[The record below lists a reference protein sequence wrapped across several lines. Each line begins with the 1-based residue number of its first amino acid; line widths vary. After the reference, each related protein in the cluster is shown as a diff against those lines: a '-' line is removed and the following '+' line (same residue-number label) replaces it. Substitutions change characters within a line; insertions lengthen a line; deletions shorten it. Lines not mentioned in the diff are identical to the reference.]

1 MPPEKTT
8 DSSSFLMIFIVTFAR
23 LAPNMGRRVLYPFVP
38 AISRLLGVPVN
49 DVQTVIA
56 LQGGTG
62 LFSPIVAPLT
72 SRYGRKRVMLGALG
86 LFIFAGS
93 MGAIIGTFWAVA
105 LTFLLFGASK
115 MVYDPAFQAYLS
127 DKIPY
132 EKRAQAIGIT
142 ELSWAGALV
151 IGAPLGGLLLEN
163 VGLSAVFWMLLLF
176 AVIGFI
182 LVTFLLPSDIP
193 DKSNGERK
201 PIHWRALLEHP
212 QALGALMFVALIIIA
227 NEMFFI
233 NYGLWMEGNFGL
245 SLGNLGAVTVVIA
258 LAEIFGESSV
268 IALGDK
274 FGKKRMALFGAILCV
289 ICHVILPMLTFSLP
303 MALIGLFV
311 FFFAFEVAIVSFTPI
326 LSEILPTERALIL
339 SAGASASAI
348 GRMGG
353 AWLGGILYAL
363 LGSLNTL
370 SIFTMVIGF
379 GAVFVLWRMVH
390 EG

>member
-1 MPPEKTT
+1 MNPEKPS
-8 DSSSFLMIFIVTFAR
+8 DSSSFLMILIVTFAR

-38 AISRLLGVPVN
+38 ALSRLLGVPVN

-86 LFIFAGS
+86 LFIFAGV
-93 MGAIIGTFWAVA
+93 MGAVIGTFWAVA
-105 LTFLLFGASK
+105 LTFLMFGASK
-115 MVYDPAFQAYLS
+115 MIYDPAFQAYLS

-132 EKRAQAIGIT
+132 EKRAQAFGIT
-142 ELSWAGALV
+142 ELSWASALI

-163 VGLSAVFWMLLLF
+163 VGLSAVFWMMILF
-176 AVIGFI
+176 AVTGFI
-182 LVTFLLPSDIP
+182 LVAFLLPSDKP

-212 QALGALMFVALIIIA
+212 QALGALMFVTLIIIA

-233 NYGLWMEGNFGL
+233 NYGIWMEKHFNL
-245 SLGNLGAVTVVIA
+245 SLGALGILTVVIA
-258 LAEIFGESSV
+258 LAEIAGESSV
-268 IALGDK
+268 IVLANRLGT
-274 FGKKRMALFGAILCV
+274 KRMALFGAVLCV

-303 MALIGLFV
+303 IALIGLFV
-311 FFFAFEVAIVSFTPI
+311 FFLAFEIAIVSFIPI
-326 LSEILPTERALIL
+326 LSEILPTERALML
-339 SAGASASAI
+339 SAGASASAV

-379 GAVFVLWRMVH
+379 GAVFALWRMVH

>member
-1 MPPEKTT
+1 MTHETPPK
-8 DSSSFLMIFIVTFAR
+8 SPFFIIFITTFAR

-38 AISRLLGVPVN
+38 ALSRLLGVSVN

-56 LQGGTG
+56 LQGGMG
-62 LFSPIVAPLT
+62 LFSPVVAPLT

-86 LFIFAGS
+86 LFIFAGT
-93 MGAIIGTFWAVA
+93 MGAIIGTFWAIA
-105 LTFLLFGASK
+105 LTFLMLGASK
-115 MVYDPAFQAYLS
+115 MLYDPAFQAYLS

-132 EKRAQAIGIT
+132 EKRAQAFGIT
-142 ELSWAGALV
+142 ELSWAGALI

-163 VGLSAVFWMLLLF
+163 VGLSAVFVMMLLF
-176 AVIGFI
+176 AIIGFL
-182 LVTFLLPSDIP
+182 LVAFLLPSDTP

-212 QALGALMFVALIIIA
+212 QALGALLFVMLIIIA

-233 NYGLWMEGNFGL
+233 NYGLWMESNFDL
-245 SLGNLGAVTVVIA
+245 SLGSLGAVTVVIA

-274 FGKKRMALFGAILCV
+274 FGKKRMALLGAGLCV
-289 ICHVILPMLTFSLP
+289 VCHVILPMLTFSLP
-303 MALIGLFV
+303 IALVGLFI
-311 FFFAFEVAIVSFTPI
+311 FFFAFEIAIVSLIPI
-326 LSEILPTERALIL
+326 LSEILPTERALML
-339 SAGASASAI
+339 SASTSASAI

-370 SIFTMVIGF
+370 SIITMVIGF
-379 GAVFVLWRMVH
+379 GAVFVLWRSVH